1 MRKLRKYLAFCLGLW
16 VLIGI
21 GSLAMNKQTLRED
34 LIRLHVVANSDS
46 REDQTIKL
54 HVRDAILAHLQDT
67 MGDIENVQDAKAFIS
82 ESIPQVR
89 RVANDVLVSCGEEPD
104 AVVTLEE
111 ETFDTR
117 YYDTFKLPAGIYE
130 SLRITIGE
138 GQGKN
143 WWCVVFPSL
152 CLPATSEGFEAV
164 AAGAGFDEA
173 LLGALEGEQGYEVR
187 FYLLDLLGKLENKFF
202 QE

>member
-16 VLIGI
+16 VLTCSVSI
-21 GSLAMNKQTLRED
+21 AANKQKLKEN
-34 LIRLHVVANSDS
+34 LVRLHVVANSDS
-46 REDQTIKL
+46 QGDQSTKL
-54 HVRDAILAHLQDT
+54 QVRDAVVAYLQEAMAGFEDVET
-67 MGDIENVQDAKAFIS
+67 AKAYIS
-82 ESIPQVR
+82 ENLSQIRQI
-89 RVANDVLVSCGEEPD
+89 ANCVLVSQGAAPD
-104 AVVTLEE
+104 AEVTLGKEI
-111 ETFDTR
+111 FDTR

-143 WWCVVFPSL
+143 WWCVVFPTL
-152 CLPATSEGFEAV
+152 CLPATSDGFEAV

-173 LLGALEGEQGYEVR
+173 LLGALEGKQGYEVR

>member
-1 MRKLRKYLAFCLGLW
+1 
-16 VLIGI
+16 
-21 GSLAMNKQTLRED
+21 MNKQTLRED

-54 HVRDAILAHLQDT
+54 HVRDAILAHLQDA

-82 ESIPQVR
+82 ESIPQLR

-104 AVVTLEE
+104 AVVTLGE